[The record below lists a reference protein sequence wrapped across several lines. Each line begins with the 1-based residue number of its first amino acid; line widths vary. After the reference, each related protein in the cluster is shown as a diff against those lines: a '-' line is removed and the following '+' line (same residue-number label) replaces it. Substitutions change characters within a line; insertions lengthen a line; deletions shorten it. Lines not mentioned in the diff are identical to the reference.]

1 MTDKSHSHRKEW
13 NITICNNLDGPREYC
28 ALWHRSDNTVSLSCR
43 IWKIMQMNVCAKQKH
58 THRHIKLTYGYY
70 QKGKGKGEGW
80 IRGMRLVDQT
90 TICKTDEQ
98 GCTV

>member
-1 MTDKSHSHRKEW
+1 
-13 NITICNNLDGPREYC
+13 
-28 ALWHRSDNTVSLSCR
+28 
-43 IWKIMQMNVCAKQKH
+43 MNVCAKQKH